1 MHINLRI
8 YSNVY
13 TRMCLKRW
21 KSRRLA
27 TESEAL
33 TGGRGA
39 TVCSAIGGSAS
50 RKRRSCGC
58 TLIERGSVVRL

>member
-1 MHINLRI
+1 MHNLRI

-13 TRMCLKRW
+13 TRMYLKRW

-27 TESEAL
+27 TGSEAL

-50 RKRRSCGC
+50 RKRRLCGC
-58 TLIERGSVVRL
+58 TLLGRGSVVRL